1 MAQHQSAP
9 QDLSAGGRY
18 VSIGDTR
25 LFIVERG
32 QGYPLLVL
40 HGGPGLDH
48 CMFGDYLDAL
58 GDQFRL
64 IFVDERSQGRS
75 DMAAPETW
83 TLPQMAKDVSL
94 LAEAL
99 HLSRYAVLG
108 HSYGAFVALQHA
120 VDFPGA
126 AAQTI
131 VSSGIPSAKYLEHV
145 AKNLEAFEP
154 VALREQVTASWERE
168 KSAQTQEDC
177 ASLLHDQLPFHFGN
191 PLDPRI
197 AEYEARTAGMVHAP
211 QVLRHFANQDYGMI
225 EVEERLGQIPQPL
238 LVLAGRLDRTC
249 SVEAAEAIARG
260 APHAELVIFE
270 HSGHMTFV
278 EENARYVQVV
288 RAWLAQQ
295 QPTGIR

>member
-1 MAQHQSAP
+1 MAANQNDP
-9 QDLSAGGRY
+9 QDSSAGGRH
-18 VSIGDTR
+18 VNIGDTR
-25 LFIVERG
+25 LFLVERG
-32 QGYPLLVL
+32 QGHPVLVL

-48 CMFGDYLDAL
+48 WEFADYLDAL
-58 GDQFRL
+58 TDQFRL
-64 IFVDERSQGRS
+64 ILVDQRSQGRS
-75 DMAAPETW
+75 DMSPPETW

-94 LAEAL
+94 LAGAL
-99 HLSRYAVLG
+99 HLSRYTVLG

-131 VSSGIPSAKYLEHV
+131 VSSGLPSAKYLEQV
-145 AKNLEAFEP
+145 GKNLAAFEP

-177 ASLLHDQLPFHFGN
+177 ASLMHDQLPFHFGN

-197 AEYEARTAGMVHAP
+197 AEYEARTADTVYSPH
-211 QVLRHFANQDYGMI
+211 VLRHFANQDYGMI
-225 EVEERLGQIPQPL
+225 EVEDRLAQITQPL
-238 LVLAGRLDRTC
+238 LVLGGRLDRTC
-249 SVEAAEAIARG
+249 TAEGAKAIAIG

-278 EENARYVQVV
+278 EENAHYVQVV
-288 RAWLAQQ
+288 REWL
-295 QPTGIR
+295 GRWVS

>member
-1 MAQHQSAP
+1 MAKHQSEPGNPGAE
-9 QDLSAGGRY
+9 GRH

-32 QGYPLLVL
+32 QGYPVLVL

-48 CMFGDYLDAL
+48 WEFADYLDVL
-58 GDQFRL
+58 TDQFRL
-64 IFVDERSQGRS
+64 ILVDQRSQGRS
-75 DMAAPETW
+75 DISPPDTW
-83 TLPQMAKDVSL
+83 TLPQMAQDVSS
-94 LAEAL
+94 LAAAL
-99 HLSRYAVLG
+99 NLSRYAVLG

-131 VSSGIPSAKYLEHV
+131 VSSGIPSAKYLEQV
-145 AKNLEAFEP
+145 GKNLEAFEP
-154 VALREQVTASWERE
+154 VELREQVTASWERE

-177 ASLLHDQLPFHFGN
+177 ASLMHDQLPFHFGN

-197 AEYEARTAGMVHAP
+197 AEYEARTAATVYSP
-211 QVLRHFANQDYGMI
+211 QVLRHFATQDYGMI
-225 EVEERLGQIPQPL
+225 EVEDRLAQITQPL

-249 SVEAAEAIARG
+249 SAEAAAAIARG

-278 EENARYVQVV
+278 EENERYVQVV
-288 RAWLAQQ
+288 RAFL
-295 QPTGIR
+295 TRSMS